1 VTTTAFVVLL
11 AAAASAQQLPQDF
24 ESVRAGLARPTAA
37 LRTVVDRKA
46 SGAWFRKVESVEG
59 VGHGLR
65 AEGVLPDFRADPRR
79 DFVAPGDWRSGPLD
93 RASVYIGLGSRAA
106 EVDAGL
112 GWSPVLGADGRRT
125 GAYAYRI
132 FWRAAPHGWGQPE
145 KGTPDDLYF
154 EPGERFVMTVTARE
168 DGTAR
173 LDILRPRDGR
183 SFTKV
188 FPVARMR
195 LAELSFKRIHSID
208 QFRVVGKARDGN
220 EGHPAAP
227 TAARLEGGRWDAV
240 AVLTR
245 EGPRPL
251 AVDLAVEVRSP
262 DTDARYRALFA
273 AGAPS
278 ADGGEPMLVVPP
290 AP

>member
-1 VTTTAFVVLL
+1 MTTTSFVLLL
-11 AAAASAQQLPQDF
+11 AAAASAQPLAQDF
-24 ESVRAGLARPTAA
+24 ESARAGLSRPATM
-37 LRTVVDRKA
+37 RSVVDPKA

-59 VGHGLR
+59 LGHGLR
-65 AEGVLPDFRADPRR
+65 AEGVLPSFRADPGR

-93 RASVYIGLGSRAA
+93 RASVYIGLGSRVS

-132 FWRAAPHGWGQPE
+132 FWRAAPHGWGQPD

-154 EPGERFVMTVTARE
+154 EPGERFVMTITARA

-173 LDILRPRDGR
+173 LDIRRPRDGR

-188 FPVARMR
+188 FPVAGLDLRE
-195 LAELSFKRIHSID
+195 LAFKRIHSID
-208 QFRVVGKARDGN
+208 QFRVVDGKRDGN

-227 TAARLEGGRWDAV
+227 TTARLEGGRWDAV
-240 AVLTR
+240 SVLTAA
-245 EGPRPL
+245 GVRPL
-251 AVDLAVEVRSP
+251 AGADAIEVRSR
-262 DTDARYRALFA
+262 DTAASYRALFA

-278 ADGGEPMLVVPP
+278 AEGGEPMLVVPP